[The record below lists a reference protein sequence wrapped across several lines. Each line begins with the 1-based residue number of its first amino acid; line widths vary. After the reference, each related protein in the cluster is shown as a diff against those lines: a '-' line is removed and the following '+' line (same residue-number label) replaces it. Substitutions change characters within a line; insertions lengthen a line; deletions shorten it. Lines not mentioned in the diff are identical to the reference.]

1 MESIPITVV
10 NLQVEVKGKPLQ
22 ADKKYTLATKA
33 YIADGHDGFESLPG
47 GKVIVDEENARLLSA
62 MVGPAPRCSHFLIMM
77 LTWP

>member
-1 MESIPITVV
+1 M
-10 NLQVEVKGKPLQ
+10 EVKGKPLQ

-77 LTWP
+77 LTWS